1 MRRFRSPGSPSNRPG
16 LLPKTQVV
24 MSLFIIAALVV
35 SYLLFYTTRTSK
47 SISES
52 SSSFVPGLLPSSPG
66 SLLISTGKDLQ
77 LKRSP
82 AVVKDLSAPNP
93 NLPPPPSLRQRDP
106 LAGAPPDF
114 NKKPIHIPVRFD
126 RIRFAKVSLM
136 NDAIGFATSGIQSF
150 GLAPGKAAQLGD
162 EACIMPPPFGT
173 QCTAHAEISM
183 KLCMETPGC
192 VSVTCPDKTPYFGH
206 SNKNIH
212 GPVCQLRGLGAPGAK
227 RSLENYFTATSLE
240 SQFKEKKTDALG
252 VVFEGGHGMC
262 APGGCKNVFFS
273 DELPRA
279 YMISTFAKEIDTALV
294 GIHDYDSNQGIDAWP
309 LLIIPYSQSDLFTDK
324 LKLDGQGRGRF
335 VKIIEL
341 KAPGFVE
348 AVIGA
353 DASWLYNAEFKQ
365 KLRSSPNFH
374 VPPGPDKSSE
384 WQHVVVFRE
393 DENADAPLM

>member
-1 MRRFRSPGSPSNRPG
+1 
-16 LLPKTQVV
+16 
-24 MSLFIIAALVV
+24 
-35 SYLLFYTTRTSK
+35 
-47 SISES
+47 
-52 SSSFVPGLLPSSPG
+52 
-66 SLLISTGKDLQ
+66 
-77 LKRSP
+77 
-82 AVVKDLSAPNP
+82 
-93 NLPPPPSLRQRDP
+93 
-106 LAGAPPDF
+106 
-114 NKKPIHIPVRFD
+114 
-126 RIRFAKVSLM
+126 
-136 NDAIGFATSGIQSF
+136 
-150 GLAPGKAAQLGD
+150 
-162 EACIMPPPFGT
+162 
-173 QCTAHAEISM
+173 
-183 KLCMETPGC
+183 METPGC
-192 VSVTCPDKTPYFGH
+192 VSVTCPDKTPYIGH

-212 GPVCQLRGLGAPGAK
+212 GPVCQLRGLDAPGAK
-227 RSLENYFTATSLE
+227 RSLENYFSATSLE

-294 GIHDYDSNQGIDAWP
+294 GIHDYDSSQGIDAWP

-348 AVIGA
+348 TVVGA
-353 DASWLYNAEFKQ
+353 DASWLYNAKFKQ

-374 VPPGPDKSSE
+374 VPPGPDRSSE
-384 WQHVVVFRE
+384 WQHVIVFRE